1 MFATS
6 KGASAEAKLAAMG
19 RSQAVIEFDLDGT
32 ILAANA
38 NFLDLMG
45 YRLDEVVGRKHALFV
60 AAGERDSQAYR
71 EFWTGLRRGTFQ
83 SAEFR
88 RVAKDGRPVW
98 IQASYNPVLDAVG
111 RPVKII
117 KFATDV
123 TARKRRDAAVAGQ
136 LAAIRRSQA
145 VIEFDLDGTILEAND
160 NFLAA
165 MGYVLSE
172 VQGRHH
178 SMFLASGERDSA
190 DYRAFWQ
197 ALRHGEFKAGEF
209 RRQGKGGRDVWIQ
222 ATYNPILD
230 EEGRPFRVVKF
241 AADITARKRREADWG
256 GQIAAIGKSQAVIEF
271 DMDGVILGAN
281 ANFLSALGYGL
292 AEVQGRNHSMFVD
305 AAERDGAAYRE
316 FWGALRRGEFKAGE
330 FRRLGKDGREVWIQA
345 SYNPILGPDG
355 KPYKVVKFASD
366 VTRQVLARK
375 RAEHVGRLME
385 TVAAGAQ
392 QLNASV
398 RDIASS
404 MALSKDST
412 AHAFDQVVDAG
423 NAIDQL
429 SQAAGSMGHVL
440 EAIDT
445 ITGQINLLALN
456 ATIESARAGEAGRG
470 FAVVAN
476 EVKNLANQARTAT
489 GRISDSIEG
498 MQSMTDR
505 VVQSLTVIRGSMEE
519 VLGHVTNTSV
529 TVEQQSAVANDMS
542 GSMRRAAEEA
552 ARME

>member
-1 MFATS
+1 MFSRSRNGEAQ
-6 KGASAEAKLAAMG
+6 AKLAAMG

-32 ILAANA
+32 ILTANA

-45 YRLDEVVGRKHALFV
+45 YRLDEVRGRKHALFV
-60 AAGERDSQAYR
+60 APAERDGPAYR
-71 EFWTGLRRGTFQ
+71 EFWAGLRRGTFQ

-88 RVAKDGRPVW
+88 RIAKDGRPVW
-98 IQASYNPVLDAVG
+98 IQASYNPVLDSSG
-111 RPVKII
+111 QPVKII

-136 LAAIRRSQA
+136 LEAIHRSQA
-145 VIEFDLDGTILEAND
+145 VIEFDLDGTILEANA

-165 MGYVLSE
+165 MGYMLSE

-178 SMFLASGERDSA
+178 SMFLAPGQRDSA
-190 DYRAFWQ
+190 EYKAFWE
-197 ALRHGEFKAGEF
+197 ALRRGEFKAGEF

-222 ATYNPILD
+222 ASYNPILD
-230 EEGRPFRVVKF
+230 EEGKPFRVVKF
-241 AADITARKRREADWG
+241 AADITARKLREADLG

-271 DMDGVILGAN
+271 DMDGVIQEAN
-281 ANFLSALGYGL
+281 ANFLSALGYSL

-305 AAERDGAAYRE
+305 AGERDGATYRE
-316 FWGALRRGEFKAGE
+316 FWAALRRGEFKAGE
-330 FRRLGKDGREVWIQA
+330 FRRLAKGGREVWIQA

-366 VTRQVLARK
+366 VTHQVLARK
-375 RAEHVGRLME
+375 RAEHVGKLME

-398 RDIASS
+398 REIASS
-404 MALSKDST
+404 MALSREST
-412 AHAFDQVVDAG
+412 TQAFDQVVDAG
-423 NAIDQL
+423 SAIEQL
-429 SQAAGSMGHVL
+429 SQAAGSMGQVL

-476 EVKNLANQARTAT
+476 EVKNLANQARMAT

-498 MQSMTDR
+498 MQGMTDR
-505 VVQSLTVIRGSMEE
+505 VVQALAVIRGSMEE
-519 VLGHVTNTSV
+519 VLAHVTNTS
-529 TVEQQSAVANDMS
+529 TAVEEQSAVADDMS